1 MKKHAS
7 EEAFYQRLKELA
19 EVNKPILKDNTRNL
33 GTLID
38 YKRAADGIA
47 YGIVKEQH
55 HYYIKKAG
63 IKQDPNVADFAY
75 IGGLSNIRDYQYS
88 KLSEADKQR
97 NMIFGTINEGL
108 AKVDKNGSKKK
119 RLNEDRAGKEISNAE
134 NKLGDLDAATNAKT
148 TPETPETP
156 GAPLEA
162 PAEPAADAG
171 AEPPVDSAEPIPAG
185 GEETGVSA
193 GDETPAPEGDGTGS
207 EELPPADDTEVAPE
221 DDGTSS
227 EENPEGDVP
236 AGDEEVDKLIGK
248 LGEKVRKT
256 EMEDNIVAGNLKS
269 IIAAYKP
276 KLKNMDIEDRKEIA
290 DGILKVVGDD
300 EVEDLGNSV
309 DQGEPKGLN
318 PEGGIEEDQCAE
330 CGGFG
335 KYAESRGYDSPE
347 KFMECDSEEQANVVN
362 GYVGAQEDG
371 MNDGDEK
378 TISLVIK
385 LSPDIL
391 DKLKTD
397 YGRDD
402 YAEKMQPQVDS
413 MNESSEEDTMAQLN
427 EFWGGLGALG
437 KAAGQGIS
445 NAGKAVGN
453 AVGGAV
459 KGAGQAISGA
469 AKGAYNA
476 VGNAANNVKTGVQ
489 NAAANIKKTYN
500 QGEINPEVSKL
511 EGAAADLGKQI
522 AALNKRMVGAGQQ
535 PVNVKSI
542 LATIQNQIGSGGQ
555 ANLGKLRTAESTDT
569 TNIQVQPNVL
579 KEEDEVE
586 EPEKEKTGEETP
598 EETPEVG
605 VETPETGEET
615 PEETPFE
622 FGKETGEEVPE
633 ETPEETPEVNF
644 FGKDSQSLGG
654 GVVKPDGAPTTI
666 KIEPDKSVEITMNEA
681 KKRLIKTIAEGVNAY
696 MAGAKPSAGLSTKV
710 KTPVIKK
717 SEKPTKV
724 MSESEQKLR
733 KYIRTR
739 LQEKAGIIKPNL
751 NESKKSE
758 TLKKLDTVIDN
769 QFKLFESVVLKK
781 KDKLNEVLGL
791 DKLGINITAEERV
804 SAAFKNLDP
813 SNEVEVD
820 RLFQL
825 AFKNILINPN
835 MGTIGVAAES
845 ATPEE
850 KYNLIKQYVEGGGG
864 TLRLD
869 KLGKLIYAP
878 KEIQNRGIVSKT
890 VGGGTRA
897 QSPTFG
903 E

>member
-1 MKKHAS
+1 
-7 EEAFYQRLKELA
+7 
-19 EVNKPILKDNTRNL
+19 
-33 GTLID
+33 
-38 YKRAADGIA
+38 
-47 YGIVKEQH
+47 
-55 HYYIKKAG
+55 
-63 IKQDPNVADFAY
+63 
-75 IGGLSNIRDYQYS
+75 
-88 KLSEADKQR
+88 
-97 NMIFGTINEGL
+97 
-108 AKVDKNGSKKK
+108 
-119 RLNEDRAGKEISNAE
+119 
-134 NKLGDLDAATNAKT
+134 
-148 TPETPETP
+148 
-156 GAPLEA
+156 
-162 PAEPAADAG
+162 
-171 AEPPVDSAEPIPAG
+171 
-185 GEETGVSA
+185 
-193 GDETPAPEGDGTGS
+193 
-207 EELPPADDTEVAPE
+207 
-221 DDGTSS
+221 
-227 EENPEGDVP
+227 
-236 AGDEEVDKLIGK
+236 LIGK

-256 EMEDNIVAGNLKS
+256 DMEDNIVAGNLKS

-413 MNESSEEDTMAQLN
+413 MNESTIDDSMAQLN
-427 EFWGGLGALG
+427 ELWGGLGALG
-437 KAAGQGIS
+437 KAAGQGIGKAAGAVSRGVS
-445 NAGKAVGN
+445 NAAGAVGN
-453 AVGGAV
+453 
-459 KGAGQAISGA
+459 A

-476 VGNAANNVKTGVQ
+476 VGNAANSVKTGVQ

-535 PVNVKSI
+535 PLNVKSI
-542 LATIQNQIGSGGQ
+542 LATIQNQIGAGGQ
-555 ANLGKLRTAESTDT
+555 ANLGKLRTAEGVDP
-569 TNIQVQPNVL
+569 TNVVTQPNML
-579 KEEDEVE
+579 REDDELE
-586 EPEKEKTGEETP
+586 KLEKEKDGEETP
-598 EETPEVG
+598 EETPEETG
-605 VETPETGEET
+605 EETPETGEET
-615 PEETPFE
+615 PYE

-654 GVVKPDGAPTTI
+654 GVVKPDGAPTTGVDI
-666 KIEPDKSVEITMNEA
+666 RIEPDKSVEITMNEA
-681 KKRLIKTIAEGVNAY
+681 KKQLIKTIAEGVNKY
-696 MAGAKPSAGLSTKV
+696 MAKAKPSAGLSTKI
-710 KTPVIKK
+710 KETNLKKIKK
-717 SEKPTKV
+717 SEKPITI

-739 LQEKAGIIKPNL
+739 LQEKAGIIKPSL
-751 NESKKSE
+751 NENKKSE

-804 SAAFKNLDP
+804 TAAFKNLDP
-813 SNEVEVD
+813 NNEVEVD

-835 MGTIGVAAES
+835 MGTIGIAAKD
-845 ATPEE
+845 ATPQE

-869 KLGKLIYAP
+869 KITHKLIYAP

-890 VGGGTRA
+890 VGGGTRT
-897 QSPTFG
+897 QSPSFG